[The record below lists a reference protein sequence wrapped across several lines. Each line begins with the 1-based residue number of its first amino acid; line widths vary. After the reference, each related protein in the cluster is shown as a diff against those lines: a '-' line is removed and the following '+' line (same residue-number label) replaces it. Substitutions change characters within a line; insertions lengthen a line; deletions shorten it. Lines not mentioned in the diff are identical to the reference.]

1 MKSILIT
8 GGNSGIGYM
17 IAKLCKKK
25 GYDITIIGR
34 NRDRVQQ
41 TANELGVSSI
51 VADISNIDDIN
62 VILEEFSDKNLYG
75 LINNA
80 ALAKFMP
87 IEAHRNSDYEEF
99 FNTNIRGPLALIQGL
114 LPSLEKSQGSIV
126 NISSAV
132 SHNGLNNASLYA
144 ATKGAMDAFT
154 RSLAI
159 ELAPRGIR
167 VNAIAP
173 GAIDTPLIHKLG
185 IPDEHLTTIK
195 QQIESTIPLQ
205 RYGKAEEVAEVVLAQ
220 LEASYVTGA
229 IWSVD
234 GGINAC

>member
-1 MKSILIT
+1 MKSVLIT

-17 IAKLCKKK
+17 IAKLCKEK
-25 GYDITIIGR
+25 GYEVTITGR
-34 NRDRVQQ
+34 NHDRVQQ
-41 TANELGVSSI
+41 AADELGVSRI
-51 VADISNIDDIN
+51 VADMASTDDIN
-62 VILEEFSDKNLYG
+62 AITEKFSGKHLNG

-87 IEAHRNSDYEEF
+87 IEAHCNSDYEEF
-99 FNTNIRGPLALIQGL
+99 FNTNIRGPLSLIQGL
-114 LPSLEKSQGSIV
+114 LPSLEKSQGSII

-132 SHNGLNNASLYA
+132 SHNGLANASLYA
-144 ATKGAMDAFT
+144 ATKGAMDSFT
-154 RSLAI
+154 KSLAI

-185 IPDEHLTTIK
+185 IPDEHLASIK
-195 QQIESTIPLQ
+195 QQIESTIPLK
-205 RYGKAEEVAEVVLAQ
+205 RYGRAEEIAEVVLAQ

-234 GGINAC
+234 GGVNAC